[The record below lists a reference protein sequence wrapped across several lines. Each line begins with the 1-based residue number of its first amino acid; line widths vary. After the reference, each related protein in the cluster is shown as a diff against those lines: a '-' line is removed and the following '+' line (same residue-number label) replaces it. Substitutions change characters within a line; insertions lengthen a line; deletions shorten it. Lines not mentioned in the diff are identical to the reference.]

1 MCLGENTTGH
11 VRNVVDADEV
21 FVEAPPLDDHLGS
34 LAMYLAEDTMGDGRC
49 IRDVVDAAAA
59 AADEAFVEAPPPDDP
74 ACLLRAD
81 LASLGMCLVEDMTGD
96 ECHFRDDAEADD
108 EAFVRAPPSDDP
120 ACLRRVDKLRV
131 LVETWVEGVRAEAG
145 RPALSAAM
153 YRRWRAADHLDIALE
168 FAQRRKVGLEHDDLC
183 WFVQDAMG
191 AEIVDSCAYCGCNF
205 SVVAVVDMPEVGI
218 VCGVCGR
225 RFRVHDPAPLV
236 RVSAIPRWTPRR
248 GGRAGC
254 HGS

>member
-34 LAMYLAEDTMGDGRC
+34 LTMYLAEDTMGDGRC
-49 IRDVVDAAAA
+49 VRDVVDAAAA
-59 AADEAFVEAPPPDDP
+59 DDEAFVEAPPPDDP

-96 ECHFRDDAEADD
+96 ERHFRDDAEADD

-153 YRRWRAADHLDIALE
+153 YRRRRAADHLDIALE

-191 AEIVDSCAYCGCNF
+191 AEIIGSCAYCGCNF
-205 SVVAVVDMPEVGI
+205 SVVAVVDVPEVGI
-218 VCGVCGR
+218 VCGR
-225 RFRVHDPAPLV
+225 RARVHDPAPLV
-236 RVSAIPRWTPRR
+236 RDPPVDAEERWKGWLPW
-248 GGRAGC
+248 
-254 HGS
+254 

>member
-1 MCLGENTTGH
+1 LIEASAMCLAGDTTGH
-11 VRNVVDADEV
+11 V
-21 FVEAPPLDDHLGS
+21 
-34 LAMYLAEDTMGDGRC
+34 
-49 IRDVVDAAAA
+49 RDVVDAAAD
-59 AADEAFVEAPPPDDP
+59 DEEFVEAPPPDDP
-74 ACLLRAD
+74 ACLQHAD
-81 LASLGMCLVEDMTGD
+81 HAICLVEDTTGD
-96 ECHFRDDAEADD
+96 ERLVRDDDAEADD
-108 EAFVRAPPSDDP
+108 EAFVKAPPSDDP
-120 ACLRRVDKLRV
+120 ACLRRVDRLRV

-153 YRRWRAADHLDIALE
+153 YRRRRAADHLDIALE

-191 AEIVDSCAYCGCNF
+191 AEIIGSCAYCGCNF

-236 RVSAIPRWTPRR
+236 RDPPVDAEERWKGWLPW
-248 GGRAGC
+248 
-254 HGS
+254 